1 MLPHEVANPVYRPEV
16 RRPALLQIGNKHGIA
31 NGALAEGRRLHVRLL
46 EECCDFSRKLL
57 LKVHADRD
65 IPTDRHPS
73 SGFCLLE
80 LSDNSY

>member
-1 MLPHEVANPVYRPEV
+1 
-16 RRPALLQIGNKHGIA
+16 
-31 NGALAEGRRLHVRLL
+31 
-46 EECCDFSRKLL
+46 